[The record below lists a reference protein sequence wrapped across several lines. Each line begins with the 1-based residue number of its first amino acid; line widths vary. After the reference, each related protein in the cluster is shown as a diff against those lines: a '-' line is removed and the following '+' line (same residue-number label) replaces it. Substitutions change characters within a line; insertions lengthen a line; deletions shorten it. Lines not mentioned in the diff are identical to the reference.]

1 MGQEKKIPVTLDKST
16 FEQLFKTL
24 FISLMHFARKYV
36 SDTDTAK
43 EITHDVFFNLWEK
56 REKIDSSTSLKSYLY
71 TSVYN
76 RCMNYIRDQ
85 KKFNREEQVFNRNE
99 QEEHIAYHDHLEEQE
114 LESKIQESLNSLP
127 LKCREIFV
135 LNRFEGNKY
144 AEIAEKMNISVK
156 TVETQMS
163 KALRILREKL
173 ADYLKILIIFMFC
186 YIY

>member
-1 MGQEKKIPVTLDKST
+1 MGSEKKIPVSLDKST
-16 FEQLFKTL
+16 FEQLFRTL
-24 FISLMHFARKYV
+24 FPSLMHFARKYV
-36 SDTDTAK
+36 SDSDTAT

-56 REKIDSSTSLKSYLY
+56 REKIDTSTSLKSYLY

-85 KKFNREEQVFNRNE
+85 KKFNRDEQVFDRLE
-99 QEEHIAYHDHLEEQE
+99 QEEHITLHDHLEVQE
-114 LESKIQESLNSLP
+114 LEAKILESMNSLP
-127 LKCREIFV
+127 SRCREIFI

-173 ADYLKILIIFMFC
+173 ADYLKILIIFIIGC
-186 YIY
+186 LH